1 MQPSARPGGDPDGPA
16 QGVNPA
22 QAGPVPV
29 AVAMWQSVHRVMRA
43 FDAQLSDQGA
53 SWQVWHI
60 LLALHQGTPAT
71 QRELAHAVGI
81 REATLT
87 HHLRGMEDKGLIAR
101 SRQETNRRVQRI
113 EVTAAGEELF
123 GHLKAAAIGFDKA
136 LRAAIGP
143 DASDADTFF
152 ATLGRLAE
160 AVPDAGSDP
169 LPEGWPGNRR
179 E

>member
-1 MQPSARPGGDPDGPA
+1 MQPSARSDGDPGDPA
-16 QGVNPA
+16 QGVNPV

-43 FDAQLSDQGA
+43 FDAQLLDQGA

-71 QRELAHAVGI
+71 QRELARAVGI

-123 GHLKAAAIGFDKA
+123 GRLKSAAIGFDRT
-136 LRAAIGP
+136 LRAAIGGQE
-143 DASDADTFF
+143 ADVEAFF

-160 AVPDAGSDP
+160 SVPDGGRDP
-169 LPEGWPGNRR
+169 LPDGWPGNRR